1 MNRLKI
7 KFLLGSLVIFGSLIG
22 LFAIYS
28 QQKPPES
35 QTIEH
40 PSREVLIARG
50 YAQAMKD
57 IKAGKPKFYIYGL
70 VTHTGVEKMEKLLK
84 KHNITPVFQGCVI
97 DEDSEYSFSYNE
109 TIKNAFP
116 DSKAKLNN
124 YL

>member
-7 KFLLGSLVIFGSLIG
+7 KYLLVLLLIFGLLIG

-35 QTIEH
+35 QTTGH

-70 VTHTGVEKMEKLLK
+70 VTHTGGEKMEKLLK
-84 KHNITPVFQGCVI
+84 KHNITPV
-97 DEDSEYSFSYNE
+97 
-109 TIKNAFP
+109 
-116 DSKAKLNN
+116 NN
-124 YL
+124 T

>member
-7 KFLLGSLVIFGSLIG
+7 KFLLGLLVIFVLLIG
-22 LFAIYS
+22 LFAIYI
-28 QQKPPES
+28 QQQPSES

-70 VTHTGVEKMEKLLK
+70 VTRTGGEKMEKLLK

-97 DEDSEYSFSYNE
+97 DEGSEYNFSYNK
-109 TIKNAFP
+109 TIKNTFP
-116 DSKAKLNN
+116 DSKAMLNK

>member
-7 KFLLGSLVIFGSLIG
+7 KFLLGLLVISVLLIG
-22 LFAIYS
+22 LFAIYN
-28 QQKPPES
+28 QQKPTES

-70 VTHTGVEKMEKLLK
+70 VTRTGGKKMEKLLK
-84 KHNITPVFQGCVI
+84 KHNITLVFQGCLI
-97 DEDSEYSFSYNE
+97 GEDSEYNFSYNE

-116 DSKAKLNN
+116 ESKAMFNIFL
-124 YL
+124 